1 MCKKQKNN
9 INESENNSRK
19 VEISNGTINNLISL
33 VAIVLSIVSFF
44 QSKQLLDYQI
54 AQERLPN
61 VVTLNHEISKS
72 FEVYNDEIY
81 SYDSIN
87 DISIPVYNI
96 GVGVA
101 KNCEIKWNIDSVKN
115 ACLKAKDILK
125 DDISIAEYDFS
136 KDGLPSAILYD
147 YFFEYK
153 DGRFITIEFYDKI
166 LERYEIEFDENT
178 IKIPYV
184 LPIDEQ
190 QTNEFI
196 NMPKSIAVFLLE
208 YANHNIQESIDIEL
222 SIFYEDI
229 SGESFTKT
237 YNTSFSLKNRE
248 VVQSEDLLGNDI
260 INYTFDISV
269 SEK

>member
-1 MCKKQKNN
+1 MCKEQNN
-9 INESENNSRK
+9 INESEKNSRK
-19 VEISNGTINNLISL
+19 TEISNGIINTLISL
-33 VAIVLSIVSFF
+33 VAIVLSIISLF

-72 FEVYNDEIY
+72 FEVDNDEIY

-101 KNCEIKWNIDSVKN
+101 QNCEIKWNVDSVKN

-125 DDISIAEYDFS
+125 DDVSIVEYDFS

-153 DGRFITIEFYDKI
+153 DGKFITIEFYDKI
-166 LERYEIEFDENT
+166 SERYEIEFDENT

-184 LPIDEQ
+184 LPIGEQ

-196 NMPKSIAVFLLE
+196 NIPKSIAVFLLE

-222 SIFYEDI
+222 IISYEDI
-229 SGESFTKT
+229 AGEGFTKT
-237 YNTSFSLKNRE
+237 YNTSFALKKRE
-248 VVQSEDLLGNDI
+248 EVQNEDLFENDI
-260 INYTFDISV
+260 IKYTLDISV
-269 SEK
+269 SER